1 MNVMPTTMF
10 ELLPK
15 KTLRVDWFATRVKQ
29 TVVISYPMVM
39 TEMLVFVLV
48 TFGRLFP
55 LYASISKQR
64 GLLIMKSLSV
74 DSQLTVDIYFF
85 MF

>member
-1 MNVMPTTMF
+1 MNVMPTTML

-15 KTLRVDWFATRVKQ
+15 KTLRVDWFATRVDQ

-55 LYASISKQR
+55 LHAGMIKQR
-64 GLLIMKSLSV
+64 RLLIMKSLSA
-74 DSQLTVDIYFF
+74 DSKLAVDIYLF